1 MRKQRVQTLA
11 RTSLPLTARWVTWR
25 LGRKRRFVCTLEWL
39 TLFPVIGP
47 FPQIS
52 QRWDIMSLVGRNAH
66 LRRVRSGVLEFG
78 RSHGGARWPPKRDGG
93 RSPRIPQALQRAY
106 GDT

>member
-1 MRKQRVQTLA
+1 M
-11 RTSLPLTARWVTWR
+11 
-25 LGRKRRFVCTLEWL
+25 GRKRRFVCTFEWL

-66 LRRVRSGVLEFG
+66 LRRARSGVLEFG
-78 RSHGGARWPPKRDGG
+78 RSHGGGARRPPEMNRWLVAEDTTG
-93 RSPRIPQALQRAY
+93 PQRAY
-106 GDT
+106 GDK